1 MSVRQKRPTV
11 LTAATTHWA
20 LTPVCVAL
28 PMSWDLMEN
37 SVTVS
42 LNPLDI
48 IKCTES
54 VHLVG
59 TRYLNPYN

>member
-11 LTAATTHWA
+11 LMAATTHWA
-20 LTPVCVAL
+20 PTPACVTL

-42 LNPLDI
+42 LNPPNIVTCLETLYI
-48 IKCTES
+48 
-54 VHLVG
+54 
-59 TRYLNPYN
+59 YL